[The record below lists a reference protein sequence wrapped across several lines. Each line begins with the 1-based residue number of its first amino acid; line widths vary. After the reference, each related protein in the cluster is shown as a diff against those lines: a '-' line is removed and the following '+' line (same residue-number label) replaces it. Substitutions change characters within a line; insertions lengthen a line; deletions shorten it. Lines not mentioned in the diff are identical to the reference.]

1 MNYTKQTIITNQRLM
16 GDIFLLQVT
25 RPEGEIRPGQFFML
39 KTWNDELTLMR
50 PISVYRYDKQC
61 VWFMYRVAGKGTR
74 WLSETGQLDR
84 NSDIM
89 LLGPL
94 GNGFPCEEVHGR
106 IALVGGGIGIPPL
119 YETAKKLTA
128 LGNQVD
134 VYLGYKDALFAFEE
148 FEDVCQNIFISS
160 EKGFEGYKG
169 FITDLLKPEQ
179 YDAVFTCGPWVMM
192 RKIVELCRQSKTPV
206 WCSMEKHMG
215 CGIGACLTCS
225 CKTTEGMKRTCKDGP
240 VFRGEELK
248 VDS

>member
-1 MNYTKQTIITNQRLM
+1 MNYTKQTIITNQRLI
-16 GDIFLLQVT
+16 GDIFLLRVT

-39 KTWNDELTLMR
+39 KSWNEELTLMR
-50 PISVYRYDKQC
+50 PISVYRHDEQS
-61 VWFMYRVAGKGTR
+61 VSFMYRVAGKGTR
-74 WLSETGQLDR
+74 WLSETGQMDR

-94 GNGFPCEEVHGR
+94 GNGFPCEEVHGH

-119 YETAKKLTA
+119 YETAKRLTD

-134 VYLGYKDALFAFEE
+134 VYLGYKDVLFAFEE
-148 FEDVCQNIFISS
+148 FENVCENIFISS

-179 YDAVFTCGPWVMM
+179 YDAVFTCGPLVMM
-192 RKIVELCRQSKTPV
+192 RKIVEMCKQSDTPL

-225 CKTTEGMKRTCKDGP
+225 CKTTNGMKRTCKDGP
-240 VFRGEELK
+240 VFKGEEL
-248 VDS
+248 VF

>member
-1 MNYTKQTIITNQRLM
+1 MQYSKQTIITNKRLI

-39 KTWNDELTLMR
+39 KSWNEELTLMR
-50 PISVYRYDKQC
+50 PISVYRYDEQT
-61 VWFMYRVAGKGTR
+61 VSFMYRVAGKGTR
-74 WLSETGQLDR
+74 WLSECGQRDR
-84 NSDIM
+84 NNDIM

-134 VYLGYKDALFAFEE
+134 MYLGYKDVLFAFEE
-148 FEDVCQNIFISS
+148 FEEVCDNIFISS
-160 EKGFEGYKG
+160 EAGFEGYKG

-179 YDAVFTCGPWVMM
+179 YDSMFTCGPLVMM
-192 RKIVELCRQSKTPV
+192 RKIVEMCQQSNTPI

-225 CKTTEGMKRTCKDGP
+225 CKTTNGMKRTCKDGP
-240 VFRGEELK
+240 VFKGEEL
-248 VDS
+248 VF

>member
-16 GDIFLLQVT
+16 RDIFLLQVT

-248 VDS
+248 VES

>member
-1 MNYTKQTIITNQRLM
+1 MQYTKQKNITNKRLI

-39 KTWNDELTLMR
+39 KSWNEELTLMR
-50 PISVYRYDKQC
+50 PISVYRYDEQT
-61 VWFMYRVAGKGTR
+61 VSFMYRVAGKGTH
-74 WLSETGQLDR
+74 WLSECGQRDR
-84 NSDIM
+84 NNDIM

-94 GNGFPCEEVHGR
+94 GNGFPCEEAHGR

-128 LGNQVD
+128 MGNHVD
-134 VYLGYKDALFAFEE
+134 MYLGYKDVLFAFEE
-148 FEDVCQNIFISS
+148 FEDVCENIFISS
-160 EKGFEGYKG
+160 EAGFEGYKG

-179 YDAVFTCGPWVMM
+179 YDAVFTCGPLVMM
-192 RKIVELCRQSKTPV
+192 RKIVEMCQQHNTPI

-225 CKTTEGMKRTCKDGP
+225 CKTTNGMKRTCKDGP
-240 VFRGEELK
+240 VFKGEEL
-248 VDS
+248 VF